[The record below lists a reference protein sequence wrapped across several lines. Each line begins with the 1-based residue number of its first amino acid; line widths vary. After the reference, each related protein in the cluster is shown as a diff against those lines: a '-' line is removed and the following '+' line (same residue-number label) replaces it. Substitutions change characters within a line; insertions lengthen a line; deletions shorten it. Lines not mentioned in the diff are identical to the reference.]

1 MEALMVKVLQLLLVD
16 EILTSLPQVEGLKKD
31 AEQKE
36 VLQEVLQ
43 KDVAD
48 REVEAGAH
56 LLGQGRFG
64 EDKPSVVSLLVK
76 QRDVTSL

>member
-1 MEALMVKVLQLLLVD
+1 MKV
-16 EILTSLPQVEGLKKD
+16 D

-56 LLGQGRFG
+56 LLGQGRHG

-76 QRDVTSL
+76 QRDVVTSL

>member
-1 MEALMVKVLQLLLVD
+1 M
-16 EILTSLPQVEGLKKD
+16 EGLKDD

-48 REVEAGAH
+48 EEVEAH
-56 LLGQGRFG
+56 LLGQGREVEAQGQGRQG
-64 EDKPSVVSLLVK
+64 EDKPSVVGLLVK